1 MTISGQFVPLRA
13 ACVVPAYNAADTLE
27 QVIDGVRQTVP
38 RVRVVVVDDG
48 STDQTREV
56 ADRVADDVVG
66 FDLNRGKGAAL
77 RAGFEAALAERC
89 STVLTIDADGQHD
102 PAYAPALFSA
112 LTRVDVVIGVRKRNG
127 SDMPFYRR
135 LSNALSSAAVSACT
149 GRRFTDSQ
157 SGFRAVRAEVLRRI
171 EPAGDRYE
179 YETDFLIQAARGGWR
194 IGTVP
199 VSTLYGEWARSHFRT
214 LGDSARVV
222 WTICR
227 RLGER
232 SETPLHER

>member
-13 ACVVPAYNAADTLE
+13 ACVVPAYNAAETLG

-38 RVRVVVVDDG
+38 RVRVVVIDDG
-48 STDQTREV
+48 STDETREV

-66 FDLNRGKGAAL
+66 FDQNRGKGAAL

-89 STVLTIDADGQHD
+89 STVMTIDADGQHD
-102 PAYAPALFSA
+102 PAFAPALFSA

-127 SDMPFYRR
+127 SGMPLYRR

-227 RLGER
+227 RLGE
-232 SETPLHER
+232 TPLHER

>member
-13 ACVVPAYNAADTLE
+13 ACVVPAYNAGETLE
-27 QVIDGVRQTVP
+27 QVIEGVRQTVP
-38 RVRVVVVDDG
+38 RVRVVVIDDG

-66 FDLNRGKGAAL
+66 FDQNRGKGAAL

-89 STVLTIDADGQHD
+89 STVMTIDADGQHD
-102 PAYAPALFSA
+102 PAFAPALFSA

-127 SDMPFYRR
+127 SDMPAYRR
-135 LSNALSSAAVSACT
+135 LSNALASAAVSACT
-149 GRRFTDSQ
+149 GRRFADSQ

-227 RLGER
+227 RLGE
-232 SETPLHER
+232 TPLHER

>member
-13 ACVVPAYNAADTLE
+13 ACVVPAYNAAESLE
-27 QVIDGVRQTVP
+27 HVIDGVRQAVP

-56 ADRVADDVVG
+56 ADRVADDVVM
-66 FDLNRGKGAAL
+66 FAENRGKGAAL

-112 LTRVDVVIGVRKRNG
+112 LTRVDVVIGVRRRNG
-127 SDMPFYRR
+127 SDMPLYRR
-135 LSNALSSAAVSACT
+135 LSNAMSSAAVSVAT

-171 EPAGDRYE
+171 DPAGDRYE

-194 IGTVP
+194 IGAVP

-227 RLGER
+227 RLGE
-232 SETPLHER
+232 TALHER

>member
-194 IGTVP
+194 IGAVP

-227 RLGER
+227 RLGE
-232 SETPLHER
+232 TPLHER

>member
-1 MTISGQFVPLRA
+1 MTTSGQFVPLRA
-13 ACVVPAYNAADTLE
+13 ACVVPAYNAAETLE

-56 ADRVADDVVG
+56 ADRVADDTIG
-66 FDLNRGKGAAL
+66 FDQNRGKGAAL

-127 SDMPFYRR
+127 SDMPLYRR

-171 EPAGDRYE
+171 DPAGDRYE

-227 RLGER
+227 RLGE
-232 SETPLHER
+232 TPLHER

>member
-13 ACVVPAYNAADTLE
+13 ACVVPAYNAAETLE
-27 QVIDGVRQTVP
+27 QVIDGVRHTVP
-38 RVRVVVVDDG
+38 RVRVVVIDDG
-48 STDQTREV
+48 STDETRDV
-56 ADRVADDVVG
+56 ADRVADDVVF
-66 FDLNRGKGAAL
+66 FDHNRGKGAAL

-89 STVLTIDADGQHD
+89 STVMTIDADGQHD

-112 LTRVDVVIGVRKRNG
+112 LARVDVVIGVRKRNG
-127 SDMPFYRR
+127 SDMPLYRR
-135 LSNALSSAAVSACT
+135 LSNAMSSAAVSVAT

-227 RLGER
+227 RLGE
-232 SETPLHER
+232 TALHER